1 MSHTPPKAKEG
12 IEEQIEIA
20 GTLHDGGGVVGTS
33 SNGAFISIDY
43 VKQVDE
49 TLTFKLILYQPNLK
63 AIFQEQVK
71 EIIGEDEKAS
81 FDDKYK
87 AMYFGVRNQLR
98 DEQRKLQE
106 RYL

>member
-1 MSHTPPKAKEG
+1 MSQTPPKAKEG
-12 IEEQIEIA
+12 IKE
-20 GTLHDGGGVVGTS
+20 
-33 SNGAFISIDY
+33 
-43 VKQVDE
+43 QVD
-49 TLTFKLILYQPNLK
+49 KLLNIENLIDEDDYYQGIDVNKLDVLSDK
-63 AIFQEQVK
+63 LVALFQEQVK